1 MAFQQGHVPVLVIG
15 GGIGGCGAAL
25 QCARSGVE
33 TLLVT
38 PGRWTGGMITS
49 GGVSAPDGNELSAW
63 QSGLWGAL
71 LRQLRLEL
79 PDGLDHN
86 WVSCFGF
93 RPQQAESILQRW
105 IREARRLSWWSGVEV
120 LSLERNGDQLSK
132 AVLQRNGEPITIS
145 FDVLV
150 DGSELGDSLA
160 LADIP
165 HRLGW
170 DSQQQWGE
178 PSAPSAEALK
188 DPFFEREPVQSPTW
202 VIHGQWQGPWTPPE
216 QPVEPFS
223 ALFKGCADRFSLPQL
238 LSYGRLPGQQLM
250 LNWPL
255 HGNDWPVD
263 PGAVFSGDAQRQR
276 EQLTGLRQHSEAFL
290 AQLQAACGPQL
301 QPASA
306 FAGEALAFQP
316 YWREGRRLIGATTV
330 IEQDLLPHSPNAEH
344 QQQAIA
350 IGNYANDHH
359 YGEREW
365 PLADKSMAWGGRRS
379 GTPFVIPFGALYTPE
394 ISNLLMADKSIS
406 VSHMANGATRMGP
419 LLLLV
424 GQAAGQAAALCV
436 QQRLAVAEL
445 PVSELQ
451 RQLLND
457 PVAPSG
463 VVPCPE
469 LPWHQPDWAQLQL
482 DRLDGESTQHQ
493 PATAPHEPASQQQR
507 LLIQID
513 GERWWGDTESGQ
525 RLSLITLEPQVQQVL
540 PDQHGRWLDLEGS
553 ANPFGPWWRV
563 NRLCP

>member
-1 MAFQQGHVPVLVIG
+1 MAFQQGHVPVLVLG
-15 GGIGGCGAAL
+15 GGSGGCGAAL
-25 QCARSGVE
+25 QCARAGVE

-38 PGRWTGGMITS
+38 PGPWTGGMITS

-71 LRQLRLEL
+71 LRQLRREI
-79 PDGLDHN
+79 PEGLDHN

-93 RPQQAESILQRW
+93 RPHQAESVLQRW
-105 IREARRLSWWSGVEV
+105 IAEAPQLSWWSGVQV
-120 LSLERNGDQLSK
+120 LSLERHGDQIRS
-132 AVLQRNGEPITIS
+132 AVLQRDGEPINVS

-150 DGSELGDSLA
+150 DGSELGDSLL

-170 DSQQQWGE
+170 EPQEQWGE
-178 PSAPSAEALK
+178 PSAPPAERLN

-202 VIHGQWQGPWTPPE
+202 VIHGQWQGPWNPPD
-216 QPVEPFS
+216 QPIQPFEGC
-223 ALFKGCADRFSLPQL
+223 FEGCADRFSLPQL

-255 HGNDWPVD
+255 RGNDWPVD

-276 EQLTGLRQHSEAFL
+276 EQRRGLRQHSEAFL

-301 QPASA
+301 QPAAA
-306 FAGEALAFQP
+306 FAGAPLAFEP

-330 IEQDLLPHSPNAEH
+330 IEQDLLPHSPNAGH

-350 IGNYANDHH
+350 VGNYANDHH

-419 LLLLV
+419 LLLLI
-424 GQAAGQAAALCV
+424 GQAAGQAAALCA
-436 QQRLAVAEL
+436 QQRLAVSEL
-445 PVSELQ
+445 PVATLQ
-451 RQLLND
+451 QHLLSD
-457 PVAPSG
+457 RFAPSG

-469 LPWHQPDWAQLQL
+469 LPWHQPGWAQQQL
-482 DRLDGESTQHQ
+482 DLLTGESAPLP
-493 PATAPHEPASQQQR
+493 PASAPSEPASCQQR

-513 GERWWGDTESGQ
+513 GDCWWGDSESGE
-525 RLSLITLEPQVQQVL
+525 RFALITLEPQVQQVL
-540 PDQHGRWLDLEGS
+540 PDHHGRWLDLEGC
-553 ANPFGPWWRV
+553 ANPFGPWWRI